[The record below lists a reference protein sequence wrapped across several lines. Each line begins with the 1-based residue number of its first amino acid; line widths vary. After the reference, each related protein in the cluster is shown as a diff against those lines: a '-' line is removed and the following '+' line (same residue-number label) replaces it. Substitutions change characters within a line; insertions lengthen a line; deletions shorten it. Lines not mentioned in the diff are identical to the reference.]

1 VLAVIVGI
9 GTMLFNEFTKGF
21 GGNQPTLD
29 DALSMVLASL
39 SLLGLGIF
47 GPGIATGLTAGAP
60 QLGAGAAVGTVI
72 VKETTKTG
80 AIVAHDLKLC
90 PIVMDV
96 LAKMPAE
103 RRVGPL
109 ISDGEAARPYAKDAY
124 ARVFNWC
131 SEIFGALTRAV
142 FRLDSEQPVAKLPR
156 HSRRSELDLEA
167 VQP

>member
-1 VLAVIVGI
+1 VASGVKVLVLAVIVGI

-72 VKETTKTG
+72 VKETTNTG

-96 LAKMPAE
+96 LAKIPAE

-109 ISDGEAARPYAKDAY
+109 IRDGGLPS
-124 ARVFNWC
+124 RV
-131 SEIFGALTRAV
+131 S
-142 FRLDSEQPVAKLPR
+142 R
-156 HSRRSELDLEA
+156 H
-167 VQP
+167 PG